1 MHSGRTT
8 RTVDENLKWCHDAV
22 QGVSRTF
29 AITIDA
35 LREPMSSRICVGYLL
50 CRIAD
55 TVEDAGHV
63 PAEEKADLLRRYD
76 RVLAPS
82 DPTTVESFRSAVE
95 PWIPEERTND
105 WDVVA
110 SVPRVTSTYASLP
123 EGTRTALRGP
133 VRELVSG
140 MATFVE
146 RHADTGGLRIETVEE
161 LEEYCW
167 YAAGT
172 VGDLIT
178 NLLVENAEAERA
190 TTLEENARSFALL
203 LQLVNVAK
211 DVSVDYDEENNVYLP
226 ATWLDEAGIDA
237 DEVADP
243 ARADDVARVVE
254 RVTEHAAGYLDDAQ
268 AYLEALPETDGNTLS
283 AWAIPYLL
291 AVATIRELRDRP
303 TDVVTEGTVKVPR
316 TEVHAL
322 IQLFETGSVG
332 RDDIGDLRARM
343 AAQPLHR
350 ADDLSQSYS

>member
-1 MHSGRTT
+1 MHPGRST
-8 RTVDENLKWCHDAV
+8 RTADENLEWCHDAV

-35 LREPMSSRICVGYLL
+35 LNEPMSSRICVGYLL

-63 PAEEKADLLRRYD
+63 PSEEKARLLRQYD
-76 RVLAPS
+76 DVLAPS
-82 DPTTVESFRSAVE
+82 EPTTAESFRAAVD
-95 PWIPEERTND
+95 PWIPEDRTND

-110 SVPRVTSTYASLP
+110 SVPRVTDAYASLSD
-123 EGTRTALRGP
+123 GTRNALRGP
-133 VRELVSG
+133 VRELVTG

-146 RHADTGGLRIETVEE
+146 RHADAGGLRIETIEE

-178 NLLVENAEAERA
+178 NLVVADADAERA
-190 TTLEENARSFALL
+190 ATLEENARSFALL

-211 DVSVDYDEENNVYLP
+211 DVSADYDEENNVYLP
-226 ATWLDEAGIDA
+226 ATWLDEAGIAA

-254 RVTEHAAGYLDDAQ
+254 RVADRAAGYLDDAQ
-268 AYLEALPETDGNTLS
+268 TYLEALPETDGNTLA

-291 AVATIRELRDRP
+291 AVATLRELRARP

-316 TEVHAL
+316 EEVHAL
-322 IQLFETGSVG
+322 IQRFETGQVARENLG
-332 RDDIGDLRARM
+332 NLRTRM
-343 AAQPLHR
+343 AEEPLHR
-350 ADDLSQSYS
+350 TDR

>member
-1 MHSGRTT
+1 MHSGRST
-8 RTVDENLKWCHDAV
+8 RTVDENLQWCHDAV

-35 LREPMSSRICVGYLL
+35 LKEPMSSRICVGYLL

-63 PAEEKADLLRRYD
+63 PAAEKADLLRRYD
-76 RVLAPS
+76 RVLAPT
-82 DPTTVESFRSAVE
+82 DPTTVESFRAAVD
-95 PWIPEERTND
+95 PWLPDERSND

-110 SVPRVTSTYASLP
+110 AAPRVTSTYASLP
-123 EGTRTALRGP
+123 GETRDALRDP
-133 VRELVSG
+133 VRELVGG

-146 RHADTGGLRIETVEE
+146 RHADTGGLRIGTVEE

-178 NLLVENAEAERA
+178 NLLVESADAERA
-190 TTLEENARSFALL
+190 ATLEDNARSFALL

-211 DVSVDYDEENNVYLP
+211 DVSADYDEENNVYLP
-226 ATWLDEAGIDA
+226 ATWLADEGLAA
-237 DEVADP
+237 DEVSDP
-243 ARADDVARVVE
+243 DRADDVARVVE

-268 AYLEALPETDGNTLS
+268 AYLEALPETDGNTLA

-316 TEVHAL
+316 AEVHAL
-322 IQLFETGSVG
+322 IQRFESGAVAA
-332 RDDIGDLRARM
+332 DDVGDLRARM
-343 AAQPLHR
+343 AAAPLHETDR
-350 ADDLSQSYS
+350 